1 MHASVCGFVH
11 IGACAERS
19 QKRALDPLGLA
30 LQVIMSSP
38 TQKLENQFR
47 SSARAAC
54 ALNV

>member
-47 SSARAAC
+47 SSARAVC
-54 ALNV
+54 ALSF